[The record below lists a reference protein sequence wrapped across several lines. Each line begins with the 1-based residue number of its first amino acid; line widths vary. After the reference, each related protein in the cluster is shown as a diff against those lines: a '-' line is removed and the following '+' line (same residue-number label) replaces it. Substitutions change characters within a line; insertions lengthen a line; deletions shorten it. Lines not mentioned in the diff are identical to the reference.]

1 MIDQESL
8 VSWRSL
14 SSETINNQ
22 QKWIYRVMG
31 VLMGVIT
38 LSAVI
43 GFLLSRGII

>member
-22 QKWIYRVMG
+22 QNCIYKIMFG
-31 VLMGVIT
+31 LMAVIT
-38 LSAVI
+38 LIVLT
-43 GFLLSRGII
+43 GYLLSHNYV

>member
-22 QKWIYRVMG
+22 QKWLYKIMG

-38 LSAVI
+38 FGAVI
-43 GFLLSRGII
+43 GFLLSRDII